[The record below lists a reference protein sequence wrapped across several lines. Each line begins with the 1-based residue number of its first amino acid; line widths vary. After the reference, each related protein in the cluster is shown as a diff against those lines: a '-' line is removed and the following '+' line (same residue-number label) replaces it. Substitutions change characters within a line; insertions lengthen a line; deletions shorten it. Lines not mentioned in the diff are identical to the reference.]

1 MLPKDTPHQVAGFS
15 GPLVSNR
22 DQPFGIL
29 RRWPHQS
36 SYPLILSE
44 NPFLFLSPL
53 FPPSV
58 CATHTIFSGSFAWS
72 ECVMGWGAQHGDLQ
86 NSRVL

>member
-1 MLPKDTPHQVAGFS
+1 MLPKDTPHQAAGFS
-15 GPLVSNR
+15 GFLVSNR

-29 RRWPHQS
+29 YRWPHQS

-53 FPPSV
+53 FPSRV
-58 CATHTIFSGSFAWS
+58 CATHNWGGSTHLFSPEAL
-72 ECVMGWGAQHGDLQ
+72 HGL
-86 NSRVL
+86 SV

>member
-29 RRWPHQS
+29 CRWPHQS

-44 NPFLFLSPL
+44 NPFLFLSPVSTQCLCHTL
-53 FPPSV
+53 FSLAALHGLSV
-58 CATHTIFSGSFAWS
+58 
-72 ECVMGWGAQHGDLQ
+72 
-86 NSRVL
+86 